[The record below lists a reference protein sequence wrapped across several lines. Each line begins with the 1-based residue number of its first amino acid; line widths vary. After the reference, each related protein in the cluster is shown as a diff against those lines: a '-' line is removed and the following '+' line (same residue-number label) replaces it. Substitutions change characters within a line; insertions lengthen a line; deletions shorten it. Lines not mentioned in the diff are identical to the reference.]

1 MMPNGKPL
9 YFFLLLPILLSACA
23 KPYLYPVASEKT
35 VPQLHDDYALMD
47 DGFRLPVRR
56 WGSPAEQQAIVLAIH
71 GLNDYGAGF
80 ESTGKFL
87 AGRGISLISYDQRG
101 FGATVGH
108 GNWHGSQRMI
118 DDNRIILRLIRQQ
131 HPDKAIFLLGESM
144 GGAVALAALNQTDIN
159 ISGVILIAP
168 AIWSRQTMPWYQR
181 SLLWLAAHTV
191 PTKELT
197 GEGLDLVPSD
207 NIEMLRALGQ
217 DPLVIKATRVDVLFG
232 VTNLMDIAT
241 EQTSD
246 FTQTSLILYGK
257 HDQIVPRQPTCAW
270 LLNLPDADAIKRDI
284 VIYEN
289 GYHMLNRDLQADKVL
304 ADIAVWI
311 QQRTPVISQG
321 VQQKME
327 GAAVQVNSG
336 LELNDFCKTTI
347 DD

>member
-1 MMPNGKPL
+1 MPNGKPL

-241 EQTSD
+241 EETTD

-257 HDQIVPRQPTCAW
+257 HDQIVPRKPTCTW
-270 LLNLPDADAIKRDI
+270 LQSLPVADSNKREI
-284 VIYEN
+284 IIYEN
-289 GYHMLNRDLQADKVL
+289 GYHMLNRDLQAEKVL
-304 ADIAVWI
+304 DDIAVWI
-311 QQRTPVISQG
+311 LQALSADSKTI
-321 VQQKME
+321 QQKITALT
-327 GAAVQVNSG
+327 GPLKISVSISV
-336 LELNDFCKTTI
+336 FCNTDI